1 MRSVVIFFTLG
12 CLFQFSVLADSFAAT
27 LNTIRIKGA
36 VEHPQVVTLSDFQ
49 GMPSFYLKDVYLIE
63 EKTTT
68 DQKDKLIS
76 VASYRGVL
84 LRDLLLRAEMTF
96 KRKWE
101 PGVFIRVKNDDGKE
115 TVFSFGE
122 IFYSS
127 IGRSVLLAN
136 EKNGNPMT
144 FQNGCAELIV
154 ATDVRA
160 GRRVTNVTEI
170 TVDRVN
176 VEMNAYNDKQN
187 NVKRPATNDFTL
199 LDHLSNRSQKMGL
212 SELKNLPGTYIPAAV
227 MAGDCEGFRGI
238 YSFKGTP
245 LKYLLASIGIKD
257 FQIDYNRYVLVAS
270 EDGFCTTFSMG
281 ELFNSRLSDNIVIA
295 YERDEKPLSE
305 NVGFALSVVREDSMG
320 GRSVKRIHRIEIF

>member
-1 MRSVVIFFTLG
+1 MRNTVFFFMLG
-12 CLFQFSVLADSFAAT
+12 CFFQLFALMDSNAAA
-27 LNTIRIKGA
+27 LGSISIKGA
-36 VEHPQVVTLSDFQ
+36 VEHPQELTLSDLQ
-49 GMPSFYLKDVYLIE
+49 AMPSFFLKDVYLIE
-63 EKTTT
+63 EKTAA
-68 DQKDKLIS
+68 DQNEKLIS
-76 VASYRGVL
+76 TAGYRGVL
-84 LRDLLLRAEMTF
+84 LRDLLLKAEMKF

-101 PGVFIRVKNDDGKE
+101 PGVFIRVKNSDGKE
-115 TVFSFGE
+115 VVFSFGE

-127 IGRSVLLAN
+127 IGRSVLLAY
-136 EKNGNPMT
+136 EKNGSTIP

-160 GRRVTNVTEI
+160 GRRVMNVTEI

-187 NVKRPATNDFTL
+187 QVKRPATNDFTL
-199 LDHLSNRSQKMGL
+199 IDHLSNRSQKMGL

-227 MAGDCEGFRGI
+227 MAGDCEGFRGV

-245 LKYLLASIGIKD
+245 LKYMLASIGIKD
-257 FQIDYNRYVLVAS
+257 FPMDYNRYVLVAS

-281 ELFNSRLSDNIVIA
+281 EIFNSRLSDNIVIA

>member
-1 MRSVVIFFTLG
+1 MRNTSILLVIG
-12 CLFQFSVLADSFAAT
+12 CLFAIFALTNCFAAVLST
-27 LNTIRIKGA
+27 LSIKGA
-36 VEHPQVVTLSDFQ
+36 VEHPQELTLSDFQ
-49 GMPSFYLKDVYLIE
+49 AMPSFFLKDVYQVE
-63 EKTTT
+63 EKTAA

-76 VASYRGVL
+76 AASYRGVL
-84 LRDLLLRAEMTF
+84 LRDLLLKAQMKF

-101 PGVFIRVKNDDGKE
+101 PGVFIRVKNNEGNE

-127 IGRSVLLAN
+127 IGRSILLAY
-136 EKNGNPMT
+136 EKNESTIP

-176 VEMNAYNDKQN
+176 VEMQAYDDKKKQIQ
-187 NVKRPATNDFTL
+187 RPPTNDFTL
-199 LDHLSNRSQKMGL
+199 IDHLSNRSQKMGL
-212 SELKNLPGTYIPAAV
+212 SDLKRLPGTFIPAAV

-238 YSFKGTP
+238 YSFKGTT
-245 LKYLLASIGIKD
+245 LKEVLTLFGIKYPPT
-257 FQIDYNRYVLVAS
+257 DYNRYVLIAS

-295 YERDEKPLSE
+295 YEKDEKVLNGNE
-305 NVGFALSVVREDSMG
+305 GFAMSVVREDSMG
-320 GRSVKRIHRIEIF
+320 GRSVKRIYRIELF